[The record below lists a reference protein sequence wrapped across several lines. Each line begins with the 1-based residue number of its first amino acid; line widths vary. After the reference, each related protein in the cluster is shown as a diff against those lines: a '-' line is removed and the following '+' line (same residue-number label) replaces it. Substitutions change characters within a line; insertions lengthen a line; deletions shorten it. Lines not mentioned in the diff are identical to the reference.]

1 MFRRSPYSIVS
12 ILFLPAGIVLFWQ
25 AVCSAIPGVI
35 WSSALATD
43 WLADLHLAWLVE
55 CAATRS
61 EHLLAAALALF
72 CPELARM
79 AFVDLNNI
87 ALVRHSLVKG
97 LSSPL
102 SSDASAPFEKA
113 VSEKAVSEKAVS
125 EALLE
130 DSRLSHF
137 HRIVISTVV
146 LEVSGFYLALWSLP
160 LGAIVII
167 FSQLWFNVFA
177 KVQLWPHRSPA
188 VEFLGIAQRWPVLV
202 ANAIGLLLM
211 SLWWVEAPRIWLS
224 LGVLLLIALFL
235 VLKYFVMKD
244 GNGNA

>member
-1 MFRRSPYSIVS
+1 MFRRSPHSIVS

-25 AVCSAIPGVI
+25 AVCSVIPSAI
-35 WSSALATD
+35 WSSALPID
-43 WLADLHLAWLVE
+43 WMAALHLAWRVE

-87 ALVRHSLVKG
+87 ALVRHSLAKG
-97 LSSPL
+97 LGSRL
-102 SSDASAPFEKA
+102 SSDTPVPFEKA

-137 HRIVISTVV
+137 YRTVISTVV

-167 FSQLWFNVFA
+167 FSQLWFNVSA

-188 VEFLGIAQRWPVLV
+188 VEFCGIAQRWPVLV

-211 SLWWVEAPRIWLS
+211 SLWFVEALRIWLG

-235 VLKYFVMKD
+235 VLKYFVVKD
-244 GNGNA
+244 GSGNA